1 MNRIAFYLH
10 NPSMPNIDYSGVLQ
24 SNPGIPGSEYEF
36 LLVSYLLDIR
46 DNNIDSY
53 LFVDFDGQFPHTHC
67 LKTIDLQD
75 CCQQCERMHID
86 RLIIDIKYLDFKVLD
101 QFADK
106 ICIYVWAHNQPST
119 QLLNILWRKSYISKI
134 INVGYGEMQ
143 TYQRHPAY
151 LKSTYIYNI
160 FPFQNI
166 DYYTKQ
172 IHFDDNHNVVY
183 MGSLQPAN
191 GFHIL
196 AYHWIEVL
204 RAVPDAQLYV
214 IGSGKLYDRNAV
226 LGHYGIAPKDYEN
239 SFMKYLTDSNGNIL
253 PSVHFLGLLAD
264 EKYEILGKCKVA
276 VPNPTGIETFCI
288 TAIEMQMCGCNITTK
303 DAFAYRDTI
312 ANKSYLFKQESE
324 LSAYIIKRLMDKR
337 DSYESIYQYITSKF
351 GVEGNI
357 QRWEKELKCTKYT
370 SDFFVVMAY
379 ELRWFLYRAYCWTLR
394 KIFKK

>member
-1 MNRIAFYLH
+1 M
-10 NPSMPNIDYSGVLQ
+10 
-24 SNPGIPGSEYEF
+24 
-36 LLVSYLLDIR
+36 SYLLDIR

-86 RLIIDIKYLDFKVLD
+86 RLIIDIKYLDFEILD

-106 ICIYVWAHNQPST
+106 LYIYVWAHNQPST
-119 QLLNILWRKSYISKI
+119 QLLNIVWRKSYIRKI

-143 TYQRHPAY
+143 TYQLNPAY

-160 FPFQNI
+160 FPFQHI
-166 DYYTKQ
+166 DYYKKQ
-172 IHFDDNHNVVY
+172 IHFEDNHNVAY
-183 MGSLQPAN
+183 MGSLEPAK
-191 GFHIL
+191 GFHVL
-196 AYHWIEVL
+196 ARHWTEVL
-204 RAVPDAQLYV
+204 KTVPDAQLYV

-226 LGHYGIAPKDYEN
+226 LGHYGIAQKDYED
-239 SFMKYLTDSNGNIL
+239 SFMKYLTDSNGDIL

-303 DAFAYRDTI
+303 DAFAYQDTI

-324 LSAYIIKRLMDKR
+324 LSAYIVKRLMDKR
-337 DSYESIYQYITSKF
+337 DAYDSLYYYITSKF
-351 GVEGNI
+351 GIEGNI
-357 QRWEKELKCTKYT
+357 QRWEQELKCTKQPLN
-370 SDFFVVMAY
+370 VLVMAY
-379 ELRWFLYRAYCWTLR
+379 EVRWFFYRVYCWILR
-394 KIFKK
+394 KIFRR